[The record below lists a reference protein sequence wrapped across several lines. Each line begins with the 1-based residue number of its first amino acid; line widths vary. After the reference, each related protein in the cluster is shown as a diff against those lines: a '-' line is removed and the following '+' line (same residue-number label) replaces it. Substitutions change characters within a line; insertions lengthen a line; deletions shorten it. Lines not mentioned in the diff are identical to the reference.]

1 MKKPTYDE
9 LEQRLFGLEKE
20 NKEYKQQNK
29 KWHEANEKFKAL
41 FDRNLHCI
49 FVHDFEGN
57 FLDANEASLNL
68 LGYSREEIFS
78 LNFASLIDENQMPK
92 ALSAIEEILQN
103 GFVKNFLEFK
113 LKTKDGNYVWVETD
127 SSLIYKNGEPSSI
140 LGVARDIT
148 DRKNAQEALWKSEER
163 YELAT
168 RAANV
173 GVWDWDMQTNQFHLD
188 ASVKEILGYSDN
200 EIPNDLEIW
209 SNYVHPDDKQAVM
222 DAFQEHI
229 EGKTPEFVYEHRMLH
244 KDGST
249 RWIMARGTA
258 IHNELGDPIRVVGTD
273 TDITQRK
280 RAEKA
285 LQTAHDE
292 LEKRVAERTAELVK
306 INKQLKKEIVERKH
320 TELELKKKENELRNK
335 TLNLKELNTALKV
348 LLEQRETDKA
358 QLEERVFLNI
368 NELILPYLDKLK
380 TKDLDDKQK
389 AYIDIIYSNLND
401 VVSPLIHSLSKK
413 LVRLSPTEIKVINLI
428 KQSKTT
434 KEIAKTMNLATSTID
449 FHRNNI
455 REKLGIKNKKINLS
469 SYLSTFS

>member
-9 LEQRLFGLEKE
+9 LERKLFELEKE
-20 NKEYKQQNK
+20 NKAYKQQNK

-41 FDRNLHCI
+41 FDRNIHCM

-68 LGYSREEIFS
+68 LGYSSEEISS

-92 ALSAIEEILQN
+92 ALAAIEEIMQN

-127 SSLIYKNGEPSSI
+127 SSLIYKDGEPFSV

-148 DRKNAQEALWKSEER
+148 DRKNAEEALSKSEKR

-168 RAANV
+168 RAAKV
-173 GVWDWDMQTNQFHLD
+173 GIWDWDMQTNQFHLD
-188 ASVKEILGYSDN
+188 ATVKEILGYSDD

-209 SNYVHPDDKQAVM
+209 SNYVHPDDKQVVM

-258 IHNELGDPIRVVGTD
+258 IRNEFGDPVRVIGTD
-273 TDITQRK
+273 TDITYRK

-292 LEKRVAERTAELVK
+292 LEKRVAERTAELAK
-306 INKQLKKEIVERKH
+306 MNEQLKKEIVERKH
-320 TELELKKKENELRNK
+320 TETELKKGEKQLKNQA
-335 TLNLKELNTALKV
+335 LNLKEVNTALKV
-348 LLEQRETDKA
+348 LLEQREADKIE
-358 QLEERVFLNI
+358 LEKRVLLNI
-368 NELILPYLDKLK
+368 HEMVFPILGKLK
-380 TKDLDDKQK
+380 SRNVSEKEKT
-389 AYIDIIYSNLND
+389 YIEIIETNLNEI
-401 VVSPLIHSLSKK
+401 VSPFMQALSSKLI
-413 LVRLSPTEIKVINLI
+413 RLSPAETRIMNLI
-428 KQSKTT
+428 KQGKTT
-434 KEIAKTMNLATSTID
+434 KEIAQLMNVAKSTID

-455 REKLGIKNKKINLS
+455 RIKFGIKNKKINLS
-469 SYLSTFS
+469 TYLSSFS